1 MSLFKARPWYFIWE
15 KAGMNG
21 EKESIIIK
29 LKENGCRITKQRKII
44 LDIILQ
50 EECTCCKEIYFRYYP
65 GRQVFQLQGN
75 LCPGGET

>member
-29 LKENGCRITKQRKII
+29 LKENGCRITKQRKMI
-44 LDIILQ
+44 LDI
-50 EECTCCKEIYFRYYP
+50 
-65 GRQVFQLQGN
+65 FQLQGN

>member
-29 LKENGCRITKQRKII
+29 LKENGCRITKQRKMI
-44 LDIILQ
+44 LLSWK
-50 EECTCCKEIYFRYYP
+50 TGVPAARKFMP
-65 GRQVFQLQGN
+65 GW
-75 LCPGGET
+75 

>member
-29 LKENGCRITKQRKII
+29 LKENGCRITKQRKMI
-44 LDIILQ
+44 LDISWK
-50 EECTCCKEIYFRYYP
+50 TGVPAARKFMP
-65 GRQVFQLQGN
+65 GW
-75 LCPGGET
+75 

>member
-29 LKENGCRITKQRKII
+29 LKENGCRITKQRKMI
-44 LDIILQ
+44 LDIILGWQ
-50 EECTCCKEIYFRYYP
+50 PFT
-65 GRQVFQLQGN
+65 VW
-75 LCPGGET
+75 

>member
-29 LKENGCRITKQRKII
+29 RVVKLDQSIGMATVYRLVKELENIGVLSR
-44 LDIILQ
+44 
-50 EECTCCKEIYFRYYP
+50 EIVYK
-65 GRQVFQLQGN
+65 
-75 LCPGGET
+75 